1 MSPAAPFLF
10 LETIEKLGTDFML
23 DYMEQLGGWPI
34 MGTHKGGNWDVSKY
48 NLEELMIL
56 VRNETNT
63 LPLADIYVSQDDKNP
78 TKHILAVNL
87 GPGSE
92 FISIFHAQ
100 LI

>member
-1 MSPAAPFLF
+1 MSSPEPFLF
-10 LETIEKLGTDFML
+10 ADRIEKLGTDFML
-23 DYMEQLGGWPI
+23 EYMEQLGGWPI
-34 MGTHKGGNWDVSKY
+34 MGTNKGGNWDESKY

-92 FISIFHAQ
+92 LINSFHAQ

>member
-1 MSPAAPFLF
+1 MSPADPFLF
-10 LETIEKLGTDFML
+10 SETIEKLGTDFML
-23 DYMEQLGGWPI
+23 EYMEQLGGWPI
-34 MGTHKGGNWDVSKY
+34 MGTSKGGHWVENTF
-48 NLEELMIL
+48 NLEDLMIL

-87 GPGSE
+87 GPGSK
-92 FISIFHAQ
+92 FINIFHAQ